1 MNKTSNSML
10 KWKTKMMIMKL
21 TAEAFILIVL
31 FTLDVS
37 KGLFV
42 ATIVT
47 INTLLT
53 IIEYYTGCQYI
64 KTISLLVKKVQA
76 MNPNKHL
83 SIKKTNVYE
92 IDSLAEEFE
101 SLNSKVADCSSKLSQ
116 IIELLN
122 MPIAAFEYKKNE
134 DMVYCTVG
142 FR

>member
-64 KTISLLVKKVQA
+64 KTISLLAKKVQA
-76 MNPNKHL
+76 TNPNKHL